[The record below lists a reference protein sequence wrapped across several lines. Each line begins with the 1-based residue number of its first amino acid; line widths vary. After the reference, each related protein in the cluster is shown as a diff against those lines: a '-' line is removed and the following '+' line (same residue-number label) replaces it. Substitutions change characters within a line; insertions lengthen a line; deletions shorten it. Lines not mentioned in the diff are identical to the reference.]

1 MRVVPFHIPKS
12 SESSVIFQK
21 DIQPRLYDNLHNHDE
36 TQLTLIINKGG
47 TVFIGGYMEED
58 HDGDVYIIKGGIPHV
73 FRSEDQSI
81 EDARAISIFFDHTQI
96 AALSG
101 FKEFAPISQFLELCG
116 NGARITGATQS
127 KVAEFIKAMESDGDF
142 QRMIKLMVMLRMI
155 YETGDFESF
164 DEKIPKRLQRFEGDR
179 MNRVLDFTFEHYGEN
194 VTIDQVADI
203 ASMTNQAFCRYF
215 KKHTRKSYINFL
227 NEVRINVAKRII
239 RERNLS
245 IAEVSVAVGF
255 NNLSNFNRFFK
266 KITGKTPSTYRKE
279 LAIHSG

>member
-1 MRVVPFHIPKS
+1 MRVIPFHIPKS
-12 SESSVIFQK
+12 SESTVIFQK
-21 DIQPRLYDNLHNHDE
+21 DVQLRLYDNLHNHNE

-47 TVFIGGYMEED
+47 TVFIGGYMEEYLE
-58 HDGDVYIIKGGIPHV
+58 GDVYIIKGGIPHV
-73 FRSEDQSI
+73 FRSEDQSN
-81 EDARAISIFFDHTQI
+81 DHAQAISIFFDHEQI
-96 AALSG
+96 ATLAN
-101 FKEFAPISQFLELCG
+101 FKEFRPIAQFLERCG
-116 NGARITGATQS
+116 NGARIVGGTRS
-127 KVAEFIKAMESDGDF
+127 KVAEFIMAMESDGDF
-142 QRMIKLMVMLRMI
+142 QRMIKLMVLLRMI

-179 MNRVLDFTFEHYGEN
+179 MNRVLDFTFEHYSEN
-194 VTIDQVADI
+194 ITIAKVADV

-227 NEVRINVAKRII
+227 NEVRINVAKRIL
-239 RERNLS
+239 RERNRS